1 MRSNSCVI
9 LLLGAALCVLSGCAT
24 NTVGLSR
31 ILKLHSDNTLSVLTL
46 LPDQAS
52 VILNR
57 GLFSKDPVRIVPA
70 SGWSINQVARR
81 SLLEDLERK
90 NRFRVIGALPHA
102 VQRWLVSQQV
112 RQGIEL
118 SKKTLPEIQ
127 KPVAEMGTQLVL
139 VLAPGTLFHAGV
151 RSHAAMAWFAGPVV
165 AAVVSGP
172 EHPLGLGYGVI
183 QHKVLDSRHALTRV
197 DFQVWLL
204 NRRDGTAIARTG
216 CRASLVRLD
225 GEGKTNPLV
234 KVLWIHRKDPI
245 APANLTYTKS
255 RILALTSQ
263 AIWRCLHNLK
273 LS

>member
-1 MRSNSCVI
+1 MRSNSWVI

-127 KPVAEMGTQLVL
+127 KPVAEMGTELVL
-139 VLAPGTLFHAGV
+139 VLAPGTLFHADV
-151 RSHAAMAWFAGPVV
+151 RSMAWYAGPVV
-165 AAVVSGP
+165 AAVASGLGR
-172 EHPLGLGYGVI
+172 PLGLGYGVI
-183 QHKVLDSRHALTRV
+183 QHKVLDSRRALTRV

-204 NRRDGTAIARTG
+204 NRRDGTAIARTE
-216 CRASLVRLD
+216 CQASLVRLD

-234 KVLWIHRKDPI
+234 KALWIHRKDPI

-263 AIWRCLHNLK
+263 AIRRCLHNLK
-273 LS
+273 LG